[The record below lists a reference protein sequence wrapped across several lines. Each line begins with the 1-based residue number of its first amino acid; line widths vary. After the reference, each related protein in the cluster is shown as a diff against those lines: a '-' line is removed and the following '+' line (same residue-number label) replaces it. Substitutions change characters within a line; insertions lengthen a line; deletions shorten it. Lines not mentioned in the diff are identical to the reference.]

1 MTLPVFYYANG
12 TAWLWNYAG
21 IQWDST
27 FIGGSLFGNSIGI
40 RVDPTPVNVEGL
52 DGETFYW
59 DGFIPNDPFPQLLS
73 DELWT
78 FQRVPYPAQM
88 VFMGP
93 SIEIGVEWVI
103 SQILATP
110 VGTPFA
116 LGGYSQGAAVM
127 SRVYN
132 ECRQGRLAD
141 RRADLRA
148 MVTFGNPMR
157 EANHTFPFSSG
168 YSGAVDVPGSTRNGH
183 GTFPAAADI
192 PTSNLYAR
200 RFARL
205 QNTDDLVWDF
215 TMPGEVISGVGSSDE
230 GRFLQQWTLAGLSQ
244 NPLAAVADI
253 GRALGLWNEFGT
265 QQIVGAVQDAVT
277 GVVKVLDAIT
287 GLLIPQSG
295 GGHIMYPFYP
305 PPNADGS
312 IPSSGETCYQIAA
325 GYLNTVGARIR
336 DELYPTVVAPTS
348 RAGLSWFTSLPGG

>member
-12 TAWLWNYAG
+12 TAWAWNYFG
-21 IQWDST
+21 ITVSSA
-27 FIGGSLFGNSIGI
+27 FSGASIFGFPIGQLVSQS
-40 RVDPTPVNVEGL
+40 PVNVKGL

-59 DGFIPNDPFPQLLS
+59 DSIIPNDPFPQLLS

-88 VFMGP
+88 LFMGP
-93 SIEIGVEWVI
+93 SIELGVDWVI
-103 SQILATP
+103 NQILATP
-110 VGTPFA
+110 AGTPFA

-157 EANHTFPFSSG
+157 EANHTFPLSSG
-168 YSGAVDVPGSTRNGH
+168 YSGAADIPGSTRGGH
-183 GTFPAAADI
+183 GSFPAASDVA
-192 PTSNLYAR
+192 TSDQYVR

-215 TMPGEVISGVGSSDE
+215 TMPAEVISGVGSSDE
-230 GRFLQQWTLAGLSQ
+230 GKFAQSFSRKILSLS
-244 NPLAAVADI
+244 PLE
-253 GRALGLWNEFGT
+253 ALPDFSRVFSLFDEFGT
-265 QQIVGAVQDAVT
+265 QPIVGAIQDAVT
-277 GVVKVLDAIT
+277 GIVKVVDAVT
-287 GLLIPQSG
+287 GALIPMTG

-305 PPNADGS
+305 PPNSDGS